1 MITAAIANGGKEMRP
16 NLIENVQSSNLALL
30 SQTIPSE
37 FASPISKATADGLK
51 KMMIAAVA
59 TGVSGNGAVSGT
71 VVAGKTGTAQ
81 NGKTA
86 PYTLWF
92 AGFAPADNPKV
103 AVVVMVAD
111 GGGMGQSGSGNVLA
125 APIARKV
132 IKAVLNR

>member
-1 MITAAIANGGKEMRP
+1 MNP

-30 SQTIPSE
+30 NQTSPSQ
-37 FASPISKATADGLK
+37 FGNPISKATADGLK

-81 NGKTA
+81 NGTKA

-92 AGFAPADNPKV
+92 AGFAPADNPQV

-111 GGGMGQSGSGNVLA
+111 GGGLGQNGSGNILA

-132 IKAVLNR
+132 IKAVLSR